1 MPLSPSSARIATAVA
16 LLALILASCRG
27 GESGSA
33 PPLPV
38 TTAEAQE
45 AQIPVYLE
53 HVGTTEAVSTIEVRA
68 RVRGVL
74 EKVLFKEGA
83 EVAKDELLF
92 VIEQKPYQ
100 TALDKAKADHGRAR
114 AALERAQSD
123 YDRTAALAKREVSSR
138 AELDHARAA
147 RDEAAAGVQSAKAAE
162 EQAAIDLSYTDI
174 RAPIA
179 GRAGRVLRDRG
190 NLVGGPE
197 ETVLTTIVQLDP
209 IYIYWSP
216 SERQRL
222 DVLRLRKEGTYVARD
237 QIEVRATLSDGSEFP
252 FPGQLDFVD
261 NTVDPN
267 AGTLR
272 VRAVFPNPDKS
283 LLPGQY
289 AKLRVLVGRD
299 VPVLL
304 VPASAIIEE
313 QGGSTVYVVTADQTI
328 EARAVRAGAVHEQM
342 RVIESGLAAG
352 ERIAI
357 DNLGK
362 LHPGLKVT
370 AKASD
375 SIPQVPAAPKPE
387 AAAHP

>member
-1 MPLSPSSARIATAVA
+1 MLALVRIALALS
-16 LLALILASCRG
+16 LLAAAACG
-27 GESGSA
+27 PHDA
-33 PPLPV
+33 PTPGALPV
-38 TTAEAQE
+38 TTVEAREAQV
-45 AQIPVYLE
+45 PVYIE

-74 EKVLFKEGA
+74 EKVLFKEGTDV
-83 EVAKDELLF
+83 EKDQLLF
-92 VIEQKPYQ
+92 VIEQAPYRA
-100 TALDKAKADHGRAR
+100 ALDKAKADLERAR
-114 AALERAQSD
+114 AALERARAD
-123 YDRTAALAKREVSSR
+123 FERTEALAKRDVSSK

-147 RDEAAAGVQSAKAAE
+147 RDEAAAGVNSAKAAE
-162 EQAAIDLSYTDI
+162 EQAAIDLSYTEI

-179 GRAGRVLRDRG
+179 GRAGRVLSDRG
-190 NLVGGPE
+190 NVVGGSE
-197 ETVLTTIVQLDP
+197 QTVLTTIVQLDP

-222 DVLRLRKEGTYVARD
+222 DVLRLRKEGTYVQRD
-237 QIEVRATLSDGSEFP
+237 QVEVRAKLADGSEHP
-252 FPGQLDFVD
+252 FPGRLDFVD

-267 AGTLR
+267 AGTVR

-289 AKLRVLVGRD
+289 AQLRVLVGRD

-313 QGGSTVYVVTADQTI
+313 QGGSTVYVVTPDDVIQP
-328 EARAVRAGAVHEQM
+328 RAVHAGAVHDQM
-342 RVIESGLAAG
+342 RVIESGLEKG

-362 LHPGLKVT
+362 LRPGMKVT

-375 SIPQVPAAPKPE
+375 STPPAPE
-387 AAAHP
+387 AAAAPGAAARP